1 MIKMIKIEG
10 FEMFGCPLV
19 MVFLAHDIEDAKD
32 LFYEKYPDT
41 ELGVFQ
47 GVVDKFGYEVSTTI
61 VEVHQG

>member
-1 MIKMIKIEG
+1 
-10 FEMFGCPLV
+10 MFGCPLV

>member
-10 FEMFGCPLV
+10 FEMFGCPLT

-32 LFYEKYPDT
+32 LFHEKYPNA
-41 ELGVFQ
+41 ELDIFQ
-47 GVVDKFGYEVSTTI
+47 DVVDKFGYEVSTTL